1 MPGAARKTKFRIR
14 CAAVLVRGDEIL
26 LVKHE
31 KAGREYWLLPG
42 GGLEPGETLA
52 EATEREL
59 LEECGVRIR
68 CGRLLFIADTLEPGR
83 ERQIINLVFLAE
95 LIAGEPYLAT
105 RGDARLVDVAWVA
118 RDHLATLVFYPDYRK
133 QLVEQWTQGFT
144 LNAVSLGNLWSD

>member
-1 MPGAARKTKFRIR
+1 MGEPAKTIIRLR
-14 CAAVLVRGDEIL
+14 CAAVLVRGDAIL

-59 LEECGVRIR
+59 REECGVTIR
-68 CGRLLFIADTLEPGR
+68 CGRLLFVAETLEPNL
-83 ERQIINLVFLAE
+83 ERQIVNLVFLSD

-105 RGDARLVDVAWVA
+105 QNDQRLVDVAWIDRA
-118 RDHLATLVFYPDYRK
+118 RLPGLVFYPDFRA
-133 QLVEQWTQGFT
+133 QLLEQWAQGFS
-144 LNAVSLGNLWSD
+144 LSAPCLGNLWKP